1 MIIQAVCSF
10 MMLVAIFLLSFHL
23 EVKELGLVSNL
34 NAMMIVFGGTFFA
47 TLLAY
52 PVQKLWM
59 TAQLLKQSFE
69 GDRQIRWTI
78 STLVQLARV
87 QKRGGIRA
95 LEREGEKLP
104 AGLVHTGVGLIAYNF
119 SRENVEQILHK
130 EALFTCS
137 QYETAYKILCSM
149 AKLAP
154 AMGLA
159 GTVVNLIRT
168 FGHINAPQNLIGYMG
183 IALLSTFY
191 GVVLANIC
199 FVPLS
204 NKLHEFMD
212 QDLLRMDMVKE
223 GILDIYDEEAPRAIQ
238 YKLETLAG
246 IQSEF
251 AAPDV
256 TVLRVPVGNPT
267 METERLHAK
276 VV

>member
-10 MMLVAIFLLSFHL
+10 ILLVGIFLLSFHL
-23 EVKELGLVSNL
+23 EVKDLGVASNL

-52 PVQKLWM
+52 PLQKLWM
-59 TAQLLKQSFE
+59 TVQFLKQSFK
-69 GDRQIRWTI
+69 DNRQIRWTI
-78 STLVQLARV
+78 STLVRLARV
-87 QKRGGIRA
+87 YKKDGILA

-104 AGLVHTGVGLIAYNF
+104 AGLVNRGVGLIVYNF

-130 EALFTCS
+130 EALLTFG
-137 QYETAYKILCSM
+137 QYETSYKILCSM

-168 FGHINAPQNLIGYMG
+168 FGHISAPQNLVGYMAIG
-183 IALLSTFY
+183 LLSTFY
-191 GVVLANIC
+191 GVLLANIC

-204 NKLHEFMD
+204 NKLREFMD
-212 QDLLRMDMVKE
+212 QDLLRMDIVQE
-223 GILDIYDEEAPRAIQ
+223 GILDIFDEEAPRAIQ

-246 IQSEF
+246 VQSELY
-251 AAPDV
+251 APNV
-256 TVLRVPVGNPT
+256 SILEVPVKQKV
-267 METERLHAK
+267 TEVKGLHAK
-276 VV
+276 IA

>member
-10 MMLVAIFLLSFHL
+10 VLLVGIFLLSFNL
-23 EVKELGLVSNL
+23 EVKELGFVSNL
-34 NAMMIVFGGTFFA
+34 NAMIIVFGGTFFA

-52 PVQKLWM
+52 PAQKLWM
-59 TAQLLKQSFE
+59 TVQLLKQSFE
-69 GDRQIRWTI
+69 GDKEIRWTV
-78 STLVQLARV
+78 STLVRLARV
-87 QKRGGIRA
+87 HKKGGILA
-95 LEREGEKLP
+95 LEKEGEKLP
-104 AGLVHTGVGLIAYNF
+104 AGLVNTGIGLIAYDF
-119 SRENVEQILHK
+119 SRENVEQLLHK
-130 EALFTCS
+130 EALFTFS

-168 FGHINAPQNLIGYMG
+168 FGHIHAPQNLIGYMA

-204 NKLHEFMD
+204 NKLREFMD

-246 IQSEF
+246 IQSELSL
-251 AAPDV
+251 PNLS
-256 TVLRVPVGNPT
+256 VLKVPLNKKE
-267 METERLHAK
+267 METEGLHAK
-276 VV
+276 VA

>member
-10 MMLVAIFLLSFHL
+10 LMLVAIFLLSFHL
-23 EVKELGLVSNL
+23 EVKELGFVSNL

-52 PVQKLWM
+52 PAQKLWM

-119 SRENVEQILHK
+119 SRDNVEQLLHK

-168 FGHINAPQNLIGYMG
+168 FGHISAPQNLIGYMA

-223 GILDIYDEEAPRAIQ
+223 GILDIYDEEAPLAIQ

-246 IQSEF
+246 IKSEY
-251 AAPDV
+251 AVPDISI
-256 TVLRVPVGNPT
+256 LKVPVSNPT